1 MPKLCQL
8 TFETRPF
15 HSYVRLYLESL
26 AQKLRSSRDLAVAE
40 PTKHRND
47 IYGDIEKRET
57 STPAVPAATVA
68 LLRDRN
74 GVAEVLM
81 LRKNSKIAFGGLW
94 VFPGGRIDDNDFDAP
109 DDLQQAARNAAVR
122 ETIEEAS
129 IRLEGDAF
137 HWFAHWTPPASTPV
151 RFGTWFFIARAPNA
165 SDEVQVDGGE
175 IKEHAWITPTEALQ
189 RHSREEI
196 DLAPPT
202 WVTLYHLSNYSSS
215 GEAINHFR
223 RLTPRYYETH
233 LAKNRAGT
241 RIAMWEGDAGYK
253 EYDADKE
260 GDTHRLV
267 MEPNGFRFLHSAV
280 SY

>member
-1 MPKLCQL
+1 M
-8 TFETRPF
+8 T
-15 HSYVRLYLESL
+15 ES
-26 AQKLRSSRDLAVAE
+26 S
-40 PTKHRND
+40 KHRND

-81 LRKNSKIAFGGLW
+81 LKKNSKIAFGGLW
-94 VFPGGRIDDNDFDAP
+94 VFPGGRIDD
-109 DDLQQAARNAAVR
+109 DDYEALEDLEQAARNAAVR
-122 ETIEEAS
+122 ETIEEANIS
-129 IRLEGDAF
+129 LQGDAF

-151 RFGTWFFIARAPNA
+151 RFATWFFLAHTPNTG
-165 SDEVQVDGGE
+165 DEVRVDGGE
-175 IKEHAWITPTEALQ
+175 IKEHTWISPSEALQ
-189 RHSREEI
+189 RHACEEI

-202 WVTLYHLSNYSSS
+202 WVTLYHLSKYSSS
-215 GEAINHFR
+215 EETVDHFS

-241 RIAMWEGDAGYK
+241 RIAMWEGDAGYNDF
-253 EYDADKE
+253 DADAE

-267 MEPNGFRFLHSAV
+267 MEPAGFRFLHSAAA
-280 SY
+280 Y